1 MKKLS
6 QTEFLASNPATA
18 KSLGLNDMPMNNAA
32 QANVSPNGTDDSQG
46 GVSPDEMK
54 KVLHEIVNSANP
66 EDCMPKIE
74 ELASKPMSDGKW
86 TDKLNI
92 LYHACKMANNP
103 RQRSVDQETGKKDP
117 TPKELALKYIK
128 ELEPLEKDMT
138 ASAQVYNF
146 KLSQKLTQK
155 KKKTRGNPFRVLMGK
170 VGKLLDHGIE
180 KQDIV
185 RYISKLNYWNK
196 ETIERAVEI
205 VQEYNRKKEHKKET
219 KNTSKKE
226 VVKDVVEEIKTH
238 GNKTASKVSTAAYD
252 YTVKPN
258 FKTRSTGE
266 LIYRA
271 GFLLD
276 LQVIDKNTK
285 QGDFKEV
292 ADKKGAKEELQQIKA
307 ALKDRGM
314 GPEELEKLGLGK

>member
-1 MKKLS
+1 MNKLS
-6 QTEFLASNPATA
+6 QTQFLASNPATA
-18 KSLGLNDMPMNNAA
+18 EQLGLNNQQMNGE
-32 QANVSPNGTDDSQG
+32 SEG
-46 GVSPDEMK
+46 GITPEEMK
-54 KVLHEIVNSANP
+54 KVLNEIINSDNP

-74 ELASKPMSDGKW
+74 ELSSKSINDQKW
-86 TDKLNI
+86 IDRLNI

-128 ELEPLEKDMT
+128 EIEPLEKNMNAD
-138 ASAQVYNF
+138 AQVYNF
-146 KLSQKLTQK
+146 KLSQKITQK

-205 VQEYNRKKEHKKET
+205 VQEYNRKKEQKKTT
-219 KNTSKKE
+219 KDLSKKQ
-226 VVKDVVEEIKTH
+226 VVKDVVDEIQTH
-238 GNKTASKVSTAAYD
+238 GNKTASKISLAAYD

-276 LQVIDKNTK
+276 LQVVDKNTK
-285 QGDFKEV
+285 QGDFKDV
-292 ADKKGAKEELQQIKA
+292 ADKTGAKEELQQIKA

-314 GPEELEKLGLGK
+314 GPEELEMLGLGK

>member
-6 QTEFLASNPATA
+6 QTQFLASNPATA
-18 KSLGLNDMPMNNAA
+18 KSLGLDNMPMNNVA
-32 QANVSPNGTDDSQG
+32 QENASPPGDTDSQG

-54 KVLHEIVNSANP
+54 KVLHEIVNADNP

-74 ELASKPMSDGKW
+74 AIASKPMNDGKW
-86 TDKLNI
+86 TEKLNI
-92 LYHACKMANNP
+92 LYHACKMANDP
-103 RQRSVDQETGKKDP
+103 RQRSVDQDTGKMDP
-117 TPKELALKYIK
+117 TPKELALRYIK
-128 ELEPLEKDMT
+128 ELEKNMT
-138 ASAQVYNF
+138 ADAQVYNF

-196 ETIERAVEI
+196 ETIERAVQI
-205 VQEYNRKKEHKKET
+205 VQEYNRKKEHKKQT
-219 KNTSKKE
+219 KNTSKK
-226 VVKDVVEEIKTH
+226 DVVEDVVDEIKTH
-238 GNKTASKVSTAAYD
+238 GNKTASKISTAAYD
-252 YTVKPN
+252 YTAKPN

-314 GPEELEKLGLGK
+314 GPEELEMLGLGK

>member
-6 QTEFLASNPATA
+6 QTQFLASNPATA
-18 KSLGLNDMPMNNAA
+18 EQLGLNN
-32 QANVSPNGTDDSQG
+32 QELNGESEG
-46 GVSPDEMK
+46 GVTPEEMK
-54 KVLHEIVNSANP
+54 KVLNEIINSDNP
-66 EDCMPKIE
+66 ENCMPKIE
-74 ELASKPMSDGKW
+74 ELSSKSINDQKW
-86 TDKLNI
+86 IDRLNI

-128 ELEPLEKDMT
+128 EIEPLEKNMNAD
-138 ASAQVYNF
+138 AQVYNF
-146 KLSQKLTQK
+146 KLSQKITQK

-205 VQEYNRKKEHKKET
+205 VQEYNRKKEQKKTT

-226 VVKDVVEEIKTH
+226 VVKDVMEEITTH
-238 GNKTASKVSTAAYD
+238 GNKTASKISTAAYD
-252 YTVKPN
+252 YTAKPN

-285 QGDFKEV
+285 QGDFKDV

-314 GPEELEKLGLGK
+314 GPEELEMLGLGK